1 MVESSGPGDVTQPSD
16 RPGGDSGPPTLD
28 RVVAE
33 HGPMPESMVRG
44 IGVRLAEALA
54 AMHALRQVFGDLRRE
69 TVLVDADGA
78 RLGRAQLPA
87 GRQVSAADDV
97 YALGGV
103 LVFAATGRTPFQE
116 QGLDALPPGL
126 RTVLRDC
133 LSDDPSRRPRADELA
148 RALADTP
155 AQTTRLAPPPFPGD
169 AQATQRLLPEVP
181 AVPPQYD
188 AAQPDSRTRLPW
200 IIAAVCGLLVVIILA
215 TVGVVAA
222 TRDNDDAQAA
232 AAPSAGLSG
241 KADPAKKYT
250 AASLGDACALL
261 DLPAAEKVIGKQ
273 SGTPLGDKIELPS
286 IADTLSCNTMNDHGF
301 IMLHIEVSD
310 QMTMVR
316 QLYDLHRATGL
327 GTTGSGVT
335 AKTVSG
341 IGDDAYLVVH
351 EPNNGNSQQ
360 ISCQLGFLQANVIA
374 IVNLYLSE
382 DDGSTRDKLT
392 EYCQHQ
398 ARTVLGRLK

>member
-1 MVESSGPGDVTQPSD
+1 
-16 RPGGDSGPPTLD
+16 
-28 RVVAE
+28 
-33 HGPMPESMVRG
+33 MPEPMVRAM
-44 IGVRLAEALA
+44 GVRLAEALA

-69 TVLVDADGA
+69 TVLMDADGA
-78 RLGRAQLPA
+78 RLGRAHLPA
-87 GRQVSAADDV
+87 GREVSPADDV

-103 LVFAATGRTPFQE
+103 LVFAATGRTPFLE
-116 QGLDALPPGL
+116 NGLDALPPGL

-133 LSDDPSRRPRADELA
+133 LSDDPSRRPRAGELA
-148 RALADTP
+148 RALADAP
-155 AQTTRLAPPPFPGD
+155 EQTTRLSPSFAGD
-169 AQATQRLLPEVP
+169 TQATQRFLPDAATVP
-181 AVPPQYD
+181 VPPQFG
-188 AAQPDSRTRLPW
+188 AAQQHSRTRMPW

-222 TRDNDDAQAA
+222 TRDDGAQT
-232 AAPSAGLSG
+232 AGDTSTSPSG
-241 KADPAKKYT
+241 KADPATKYT

-273 SGTPLGDKIELPS
+273 SGTPLGDRIELPS

-301 IMLHIEVSD
+301 IMLHIELSD
-310 QMTMVR
+310 QMSTVR

-341 IGDDAYLVVH
+341 IGEDAYLVVH
-351 EPNNGNSQQ
+351 EPNSGNTQQ
-360 ISCQLGFLQANVIA
+360 IGCQLGFLQSNVIA
-374 IVNLYLSE
+374 IVNLHLSE
-382 DDGSTRDKLT
+382 DDGSTRDKLA